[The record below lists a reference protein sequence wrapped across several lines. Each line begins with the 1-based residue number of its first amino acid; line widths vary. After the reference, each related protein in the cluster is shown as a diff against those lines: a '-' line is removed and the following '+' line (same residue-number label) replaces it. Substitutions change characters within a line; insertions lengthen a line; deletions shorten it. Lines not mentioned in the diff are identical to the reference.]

1 VFSLVVVSTLDF
13 ERSFAFYARIMSAL
27 GHELRFRDESGPWAG
42 WHSEGGAPPFFVI
55 CTPFNGQPHEPGN
68 GQMVAFTAA
77 RRSVVTAAFQLAL
90 KPGGISEGEPGI
102 RAQYH
107 PNYFGAYFR
116 DPDGNKICVVCHLPE
131 AA

>member
-1 VFSLVVVSTLDF
+1 MFSHVVVSTLDF

-27 GHELRFRDESGPWAG
+27 GHEQRFRDKSGPWAG
-42 WHSEGGAPPFFVI
+42 WHSEGGARPFFVI

-90 KPGGISEGEPGI
+90 EHGGISEGEPGI

-131 AA
+131 GA